1 MKANIKDKKC
11 IVCGE
16 PAVGWTGYIFYSN
29 GKRRVGIP
37 FCGNHI
43 RKLGVEIANPIFEN
57 QLALELFREKHPD
70 LYRRYV
76 KDKKVIF
83 LQKSQPVIESHPPEL
98 SIDVKPSFPT
108 LIHKG
113 RERWKNQE
121 KSEKITI
128 TVSLD
133 SFVLTKTGFKKIRE
147 LSLTDLVLGVK
158 EPTKEF
164 EWSDII
170 EVGKSPSFASNVRI
184 ITDKNEITIDANES
198 VRIVQQDKVAM
209 VKAKDVA
216 LGDLMEIHFL
226 DKEFIKKEI
235 IDKPHLI
242 AQPKPSNLGQLFSN
256 ENVAYLLGV
265 FNNIVEGL
273 PGNLTLKVWSTD
285 IQEIKEY
292 GEKLQEIMHQIS
304 NYVCESTDIEC
315 NAPSSFRVEEG
326 PRYSWL
332 IYEFPDQIPIPPFFE
347 ILKDYALQGVVPFE
361 IRTSG
366 FKTIRE
372 YITGLLEVNI
382 EFDEKWKTFRIAL
395 PSYKSEVIRFLD
407 NFLNFCQ
414 VHSVIKEVF
423 TPNNPW
429 EINIYLDVS
438 EVVKKCDILVHR
450 PLLEQACDIGLGEYH
465 KRETLYP
472 KVRSITLNPS
482 EGVCNISFKPLWNP
496 LIEWT
501 TIHP

>member
-1 MKANIKDKKC
+1 MKANIEDKNYIC
-11 IVCGE
+11 SA

-29 GKRRVGIP
+29 GKILVSVP

-43 RKLGVEIANPIFEN
+43 RKLGVEIANPILEN
-57 QLALELFREKHPD
+57 QLALELFREKHPE
-70 LYRRYV
+70 LYQRYV
-76 KDKKVIF
+76 KDKKIIF
-83 LQKSQPVIESHPPEL
+83 LRKSQPIIESNPPEL
-98 SIDVKPSFPT
+98 SIGVKPSFPT
-108 LIHKG
+108 LIHKR
-113 RERWKNQE
+113 RERGKNR
-121 KSEKITI
+121 KKI

-147 LSLTDLVLGVK
+147 LSITDLVLGVK

-164 EWSDII
+164 EWSDI
-170 EVGKSPSFASNVRI
+170 EVGESPRFASNIRI
-184 ITDKNEITIDANES
+184 ITDKNEITLDANES
-198 VRIVQQDKVAM
+198 VRIVQQDKVAL

-235 IDKPHLI
+235 NDKPYLI
-242 AQPKPSNLGQLFSN
+242 AQPKSSNLGQLFSN
-256 ENVAYLLGV
+256 KNVAYLLGV

-273 PGNLTLKVWSTD
+273 PRNLTLKVWSAD

-292 GEKLQEIMHQIS
+292 GEKLQEIMHQVS
-304 NYVCESTDIEC
+304 DYVCEFTDIKC

-332 IYEFPDQIPIPPFFE
+332 IYEFPDQIPPFFE

-366 FKTIRE
+366 FKTMQE
-372 YITGLLEVNI
+372 YITGLMEIDV

-395 PSYKSEVIRFLD
+395 PYYKSEVIRFLN
-407 NFLNFCQ
+407 NFLNFCN
-414 VHSVIKEVF
+414 VHSVGKEVF

-429 EINIYLDVS
+429 EIVIYLDIN
-438 EVVKKCDILVHR
+438 EVVKKCDILVRR
-450 PLLEQACDIGLGEYH
+450 PLIEQACDMGPGEYH
-465 KRETLYP
+465 NRVTLYP
-472 KVRSITLNPS
+472 RIRSVISNSGEVL
-482 EGVCNISFKPLWNP
+482 CNIFFNHLWNP

-501 TIHP
+501 TIYP